1 MLILTTGF
9 GFSKNRDIRGVRVLS
24 KFLYITSSEM
34 YCVTFD
40 FEKVLHE
47 EMLKVGEKNY
57 ILPHL

>member
-1 MLILTTGF
+1 
-9 GFSKNRDIRGVRVLS
+9 
-24 KFLYITSSEM
+24 M

-57 ILPHL
+57 ILPHLQTHGE